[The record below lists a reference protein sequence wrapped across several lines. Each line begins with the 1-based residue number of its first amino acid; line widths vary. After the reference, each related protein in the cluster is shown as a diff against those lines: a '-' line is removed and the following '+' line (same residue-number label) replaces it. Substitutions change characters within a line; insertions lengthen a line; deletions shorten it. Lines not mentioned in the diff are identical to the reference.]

1 MSSSQDDFLQR
12 EFPMSAA
19 DYEFLR
25 TTANRETGIEL
36 ADSKREMVYSRMVRR
51 IRALRLSSFAA
62 YCRFLEQNKETE
74 LTHFINAITTN
85 LTSFFREGHHFDA
98 LRNVIFPELVKKNAA
113 SRSVRLWSAGC
124 STGEEPYSLAITLAE
139 SGLFQGWDAK
149 ILATD
154 IDSNVLAQASSGEYI
169 RERIQG
175 LPVDIQQRYF
185 TRTDRLEV
193 ARVDPRVSAY
203 ISFRQ
208 LNLLNNWPVTGLF
221 DVIFC
226 RNVVIYFS
234 KDTQRRLFDR
244 FAQQMTP
251 NGYLCIGHSET
262 LHGLSERFESLG
274 RTIYRKRM

>member
-175 LPVDIQQRYF
+175 LPVDIHQRYF